1 MTHSVELYTRRS
13 VAKIWAMPDWN
24 SVLFPELDA
33 AQLSGIC
40 AKHGLGQRRIGRM
53 PSTGVVNSI
62 YTLGDDL
69 VLRVPKNMPEALS
82 DTYTESVA
90 CPVAHAAGVRTPAR
104 VVWAESLDILDVP
117 YTIHELVNGEPS
129 ELDFDGPVWRDL
141 GRDVARMHATITECP
156 DPLGRLDDAGRA
168 DETWIL
174 EWANGTEVQGWLER
188 CIDRLRPLIAD
199 VLPEKFLH
207 NDISNSNVLHKDGA
221 YAALIDWGDAAWGDP
236 SLEFASLPMVAV
248 MPMLAGYREVLP
260 LEEVTTEARILWDK
274 LVRIDHPAI
283 LEHML
288 AFRSHAPEPWRGL
301 LE

>member
-1 MTHSVELYTRRS
+1 MELHITQS
-13 VAKIWAMPDWN
+13 VAKILAMPDWN
-24 SVLFPELDA
+24 SVPFPELDA
-33 AQLSGIC
+33 AQLSAIC
-40 AKHGLGQRRIGRM
+40 AKHDLGQRHIGRM
-53 PSTGVVNSI
+53 TSTGVVNSI

-90 CPVAHAAGVRTPAR
+90 SPVAHAAGVRTPAL
-104 VVWAESLDILDVP
+104 VAWDESFDILDVP
-117 YTIHELVNGEPS
+117 YTIHDLVDGEPS
-129 ELDFDGPVWRDL
+129 ELDFDGPVWRHL

-156 DPLGRLDDAGRA
+156 DPLGRLDHAGRA
-168 DETWIL
+168 DETRIL
-174 EWANGTEVQGWLER
+174 EWAPGTETQGWLER

-199 VLPEKFLH
+199 VVPARFLH
-207 NDISNSNVLHKDGA
+207 NDVSNNNVLHKDGE

-260 LEEVTTEARILWDK
+260 LERITTEARILWDK
-274 LVRIDHPAI
+274 LLLVDRPEI

-288 AFRSHAPEPWRGL
+288 AFRRQAPEPWRGL

>member
-1 MTHSVELYTRRS
+1 
-13 VAKIWAMPDWN
+13 MPDLK
-24 SVLFPELDA
+24 SVPFPELGPS
-33 AQLSGIC
+33 QLADIC
-40 AKHGLGQRRIGRM
+40 AKQGLGQRRIGRM

-69 VLRVPKNMPEALS
+69 VLRVPKNTPEALS

-90 CPVAHAAGVRTPAR
+90 CPVAHAAGVSTPAL
-104 VVWAESLDILDVP
+104 VVWDESFEILDVP
-117 YTIHELVNGEPS
+117 YTIHELVDGEPS
-129 ELDFDGPVWRDL
+129 QLDFDGPVWRDL
-141 GRDVARMHATITECP
+141 GRDVARMHATVTDCP

-168 DETWIL
+168 DETGIL
-174 EWANGTEVQGWLER
+174 EWAHGTEIQGWLER
-188 CIDRLRPLIAD
+188 CLDRIRPLTAD
-199 VLPEKFLH
+199 VVPEKFLH
-207 NDISNSNVLHKDGA
+207 NDVSNTNVLHKGGE

-248 MPMLAGYREVLP
+248 MPMLAGYRELLP

-274 LVRIDHPAI
+274 LVRIDRPVI

-288 AFRSHAPEPWRGL
+288 AFRSQSPEPWRRL